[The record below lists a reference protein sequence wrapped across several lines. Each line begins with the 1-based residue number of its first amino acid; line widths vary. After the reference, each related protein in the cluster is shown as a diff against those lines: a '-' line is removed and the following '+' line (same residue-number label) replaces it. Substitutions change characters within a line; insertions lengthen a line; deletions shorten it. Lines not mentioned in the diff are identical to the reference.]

1 MDTTEAGRS
10 MLTGEIEATSPKA
23 GSSRSLWAV
32 SMCSLVAVASLSA
45 VLYADRT
52 RIAQLEQELNNS
64 HEVLSRPEVMQR
76 VLALAQVDGA
86 SIEASGS
93 STSISGG
100 SASISGGS
108 ASAGGA
114 SASGSISGGSSSSSF
129 SGSSTSFEASQSSSS
144 SSSTATSVDAK
155 ADISYSSHT
164 SVDINISGAKMSEH
178 TFKEDLQIIH
188 DFSASLHDTLMRLN
202 KKIVEI
208 DVEWQTSQADFTH
221 LEADV
226 DILIKET
233 DQIKI
238 DVTTLMNN
246 YDDLYID
253 IQAQQVQIDV
263 IEGIIDQGGD
273 AATKLDAR
281 LTKIEKHTTEINV
294 DIDALQQDTTDI
306 EANVTIIKN
315 NEKDLDVKVT
325 DLDVR
330 VEDIELA
337 LGQAGAGG
345 IAIDARITK
354 LEQSSKDI
362 NVEIKDIQN
371 TEVDI
376 QADVKSLS
384 VEVDGL
390 EGQLDGGKS
399 TIVEINNRITKIEA
413 DTKTLTLDLDYEYQQ
428 TNNLNI
434 QVRSLQTNAKDLS
447 ARLTLVESN

>member
-1 MDTTEAGRS
+1 
-10 MLTGEIEATSPKA
+10 
-23 GSSRSLWAV
+23 
-32 SMCSLVAVASLSA
+32 
-45 VLYADRT
+45 
-52 RIAQLEQELNNS
+52 
-64 HEVLSRPEVMQR
+64 
-76 VLALAQVDGA
+76 
-86 SIEASGS
+86 
-93 STSISGG
+93 
-100 SASISGGS
+100 
-108 ASAGGA
+108 
-114 SASGSISGGSSSSSF
+114 
-129 SGSSTSFEASQSSSS
+129 
-144 SSSTATSVDAK
+144 
-155 ADISYSSHT
+155 
-164 SVDINISGAKMSEH
+164 MSEH

-447 ARLTLVESN
+447 ARLTVVESN